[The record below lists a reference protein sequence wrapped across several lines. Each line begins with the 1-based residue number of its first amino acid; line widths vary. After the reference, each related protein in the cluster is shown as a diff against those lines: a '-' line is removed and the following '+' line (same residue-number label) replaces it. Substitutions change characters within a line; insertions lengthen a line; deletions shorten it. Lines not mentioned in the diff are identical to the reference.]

1 MQGFGAEQIVPEFA
15 PRTASEDFAFLLQA
29 RPGSFL
35 FVGNGESAPLH
46 SPRYVF
52 NDAAIAP
59 AASLWARLAELSGEG
74 RGMSSNERFLY
85 TSVDD
90 PLARPLFDGLEQGT
104 TAAMPTCADA
114 SVAALAELQR
124 YPAQAF
130 AAPVGAFVLLL
141 RDGVAISGGAFMPH
155 RDPDT
160 AEFKRIWTLPG
171 LRRQGI
177 ARRVLQE
184 LEEQAARQGTGG
196 CS

>member
-1 MQGFGAEQIVPEFA
+1 
-15 PRTASEDFAFLLQA
+15 
-29 RPGSFL
+29 
-35 FVGNGESAPLH
+35 
-46 SPRYVF
+46 
-52 NDAAIAP
+52 
-59 AASLWARLAELSGEG
+59 
-74 RGMSSNERFLY
+74 MSSNERFFY

-90 PLARPLFDGLEQGT
+90 PLARPLFDGLEQEYDSRY
-104 TAAMPTCADA
+104 ADVRRRIGVSA
-114 SVAALAELQR
+114 HEELQR

-155 RDPDT
+155 RDPET

-184 LEEQAARQGTGG
+184 LEDQAARQGYRRVFLTTGFRQPEAVG
-196 CS
+196 LYLSHGYTALFDLDADPETIAHLPFEKHLRAPAPVIVPAQAQLQGAHA

>member
-1 MQGFGAEQIVPEFA
+1 
-15 PRTASEDFAFLLQA
+15 
-29 RPGSFL
+29 
-35 FVGNGESAPLH
+35 
-46 SPRYVF
+46 
-52 NDAAIAP
+52 
-59 AASLWARLAELSGEG
+59 
-74 RGMSSNERFLY
+74 MSHDERFLH

-90 PLARPLFDGLEQGT
+90 PLARPLFDGLEQEYDSRY
-104 TAAMPTCADA
+104 ADVRRRIGGSA
-114 SVAALAELQR
+114 REELQR

-141 RDGVAISGGAFMPH
+141 RDGAAISGGAFMPH

-184 LEEQAARQGTGG
+184 LEEQAARQGYRRVFLTTGFRQPEAVG
-196 CS
+196 LYLSHGYTALFDLDADPESIAHLPFEKHLRAPAPVVAPVQAVLHGVHA

>member
-1 MQGFGAEQIVPEFA
+1 
-15 PRTASEDFAFLLQA
+15 
-29 RPGSFL
+29 
-35 FVGNGESAPLH
+35 
-46 SPRYVF
+46 
-52 NDAAIAP
+52 
-59 AASLWARLAELSGEG
+59 
-74 RGMSSNERFLY
+74 MSNNERFLY

-90 PLARPLFDGLEQGT
+90 PLARPLFDGLEQEYDSRY
-104 TAAMPTCADA
+104 ADVRRRIGGSA
-114 SVAALAELQR
+114 REELQR

-184 LEEQAARQGTGG
+184 LEDQAARQGYRRLPPA
-196 CS
+196 